1 MHMDRFS
8 RQTGFT
14 LIELMV
20 VLVIVGIASAA
31 ISLSIRP
38 DPGKALRADAER
50 LAQVLQVAHS
60 EVLADGR
67 SLYWQADRDGYR
79 FVRDGE
85 VLHDDGPLRPWRWQA
100 APVSVQGLS
109 RRGLP
114 ISAEWLGEP
123 LRLVLAS
130 GALRI
135 DVLRDAAGQVE
146 VRQP

>member
-1 MHMDRFS
+1 ME
-8 RQTGFT
+8 RQHGFT

-38 DPGKALRADAER
+38 DPGKALREDAER
-50 LAQVLQVAHS
+50 LAQLLQVAHS

-67 SLYWQADRDGYR
+67 PLQWQADSRGYR
-79 FVRDGE
+79 FIREGQTVNDE
-85 VLHDDGPLRPWRWQA
+85 PLLRPRKWQA
-100 APVSVQGLS
+100 APVSI
-109 RRGLP
+109 RRVPEGSVH

-123 LRLVLAS
+123 LTLLLSS
-130 GALRI
+130 GQQQI
-135 DVLRDAAGQVE
+135 EVLRDAAGLVQ